1 MIQRRE
7 GLTGDFPGGPG
18 GVAKTP
24 PNGGGRGSVPGQG
37 IKFHTPQLRVYVLQL
52 KILRAAV
59 KIKDPKCQNWGSA
72 QPNKYI
78 IFLKKD

>member
-52 KILRAAV
+52 MILHAAV
-59 KIKDPKCQNWGSA
+59 KIKDPKCQNRGSV
-72 QPNKYI
+72 QPNQYI
-78 IFLKKD
+78 IF